1 MLPSK
6 ISTERLTLLRLT
18 NTRPSHP
25 HVQLFHENWSNPTAT
40 AWSLRGA
47 TKSLDE
53 SREWMIESLDRFDNY
68 FYAVFART
76 PHHGGNGEKIWT
88 MRGVLVEAT
97 ETERKSNNGEE
108 DEKEELGVHIGS
120 VSLRL
125 QHSGPTLP
133 PPPPPPP
140 PRRHTVSPS
149 PEEHE
154 ESGEQDV
161 NLRAL
166 GYAMFPTA
174 WGRGYGTEANRGL
187 LNAYCAAI
195 RQQRGGKGT
204 SYVEAA
210 VDDENAGSLALIRKL
225 GFECVGW
232 KESEKVWLNGG
243 WREGYWV
250 YGLHIY
256 PFPT

>member
-68 FYAVFART
+68 FYAVFAQ
-76 PHHGGNGEKIWT
+76 
-88 MRGVLVEAT
+88 
-97 ETERKSNNGEE
+97 E

-125 QHSGPTLP
+125 QHSGPTL
-133 PPPPPPP
+133 PPPPPP